1 MFPVSSGWN
10 LPPGLPSVS
19 SQLHVQPHQ
28 NNQDQHV
35 GYHQHVRS
43 VFVGVRVCV
52 CVWERERECVCV
64 CVWMHV
70 YLCVWEFVCH
80 WFYLTASVFIQNPP
94 VILTDTHTYIHHT
107 YGDGKGVKIH
117 FSFMACHDDRSV
129 WDIFIKCVWTFNMD
143 RTNTLV
149 RELISAQKD
158 RTSTTKTGVTYG
170 NSHLACVWVQG
181 TWTPPE
187 VKGI

>member
-1 MFPVSSGWN
+1 MCFLFPVDEIYHLACPAS
-10 LPPGLPSVS
+10 PPNYMYNPIKTIKTNTLGTINMLG
-19 SQLHVQPHQ
+19 QCLW
-28 NNQDQHV
+28 
-35 GYHQHVRS
+35 
-43 VFVGVRVCV
+43 
-52 CVWERERECVCV
+52 VWERERECV